1 MYDTEK
7 LTSEN
12 TYSNTDDLSL
22 ESILAEYADFDV
34 DKAAE
39 RDTAERSKQIV
50 YESLGETEFSGGLT
64 SADAEGTQDDYG
76 YPVTEPVDQPQDTD
90 SYYRAASQYTNRLR
104 RGFERFGRSV
114 NVPAEDEYTPEPA
127 HEPEFASD
135 DDVKV
140 YRPASAFTMPEGD
153 EDVKVYGAGSGEGL
167 GSVIAEAERRSA
179 KWKKRGIF
187 RSRDADVRDYSP
199 HHSAPYHSY
208 DAREENTYSD
218 ADTLD
223 YHEPEVIDYAPQGG
237 EAEGYAYEHG
247 GYADADARDYA
258 ADYAD
263 TYADSGWQPDYDT
276 DAFSDTEGHDSGFD
290 DDDDV
295 RSYDIG
301 GEEEHYASP
310 DSENGPVPR
319 KNRARMPGPVLGF
332 LATLGVK
339 LKNAQTAG
347 EAVSIEDAE
356 ELGEEMPPKKAAKY
370 YAGNVNSLR
379 IRFRL
384 SLLPALALLWVSLG
398 LPAFG
403 ALGSDLKVT
412 SLACLVMQ
420 LAVVMLGLD
429 VFTAG
434 IMSLVRGKPGMWSLV
449 AVANIAAALDAA
461 IAYAVG
467 EAGWG
472 FPMCAAATVSMVFAI
487 GGSLLEA
494 RALRFSCKAQELAE
508 DPVTVTAESGIEG
521 RDGTLLIKSR
531 RGTSGWLHR
540 CEEPDET
547 ENVYST
553 AGPWLLLASIVLALI
568 ATVATKRWTYFFR
581 ILAACTCAAAPAGM
595 FIACPLPYFLLAL
608 RSFRRG
614 AAVAGWPGMR
624 DIGRSLGMVITDSD
638 LFPSGSVKIDSIRV
652 LATSQPE
659 KIIADAASVIIA
671 SGGGLSG
678 IFSDLLARNGY
689 AMRRVENFCCHE
701 GGGLT
706 ALIAGEEV
714 LCGSVAFMRL
724 MGIMVPQKLAGKTSV
739 FVAINGELSGIFNIE
754 YTPVPSVGKGLRG
767 CLRHRRAP
775 VFAVRDFL
783 VTPLMLSKKFGVPA
797 EGFDFPLFSARYAI
811 SSIQPDEGSPICAL
825 LGREG
830 LGAYMEIAG
839 CGRRCFLSAE
849 LGTMLSAVGSVVGV
863 LLAFALYTF
872 GGGLTVGWTLALM
885 CLWTLPSVIVSI
897 ASAR

>member
-12 TYSNTDDLSL
+12 TYNDTDDLSL

-64 SADAEGTQDDYG
+64 SSDAEGTQDDYA
-76 YPVTEPVDQPQDTD
+76 YPVTEPVYEPQGTD
-90 SYYRAASQYTNRLR
+90 SYYRAATQYTNRLR
-104 RGFERFGRSV
+104 RGFERFGRRV
-114 NVPAEDEYTPEPA
+114 NVPAEDEYTPEPE

-140 YRPASAFTMPEGD
+140 YRPAGAVSEPDED
-153 EDVKVYGAGSGEGL
+153 EDVKVYGGSSGGGGL
-167 GSVIAEAERRSA
+167 SGVIAEAERRSS
-179 KWKKRGIF
+179 KWKKRGLF
-187 RSRDADVRDYSP
+187 RSREADVRDYTP
-199 HHSAPYHSY
+199 HHTEPDYSRDTNDTDTHDYRESEAADHAPGSV
-208 DAREENTYSD
+208 DDIISDYSQSKHAD
-218 ADTLD
+218 ADTFD
-223 YHEPEVIDYAPQGG
+223 YSPD
-237 EAEGYAYEHG
+237 
-247 GYADADARDYA
+247 
-258 ADYAD
+258 
-263 TYADSGWQPDYDT
+263 YADSGWEPDYDT
-276 DAFSDTEGHDSGFD
+276 DAFSGEGHDAD
-290 DDDDV
+290 TDDDV

-301 GEEEHYASP
+301 GEDGEHYASP
-310 DSENGPVPR
+310 DSENGPMPR
-319 KNRARMPGPVLGF
+319 TRHVRMPGPVLGF

-356 ELGEEMPPKKAAKY
+356 ELGEELPPKKAAKY

-384 SLLPALALLWVSLG
+384 SIIPMLALLWVSLG

-403 ALGSDLKVT
+403 ALGTDLKVT

-434 IMSLVRGKPGMWSLV
+434 IMSLVRGRPGMWSLV
-449 AVANIAAALDAA
+449 AVANVAAALDAA

-508 DPVTVTAESGIEG
+508 DPMTVTAQDGIEG

-553 AGPWLLLASIVLALI
+553 AGPWLLLASIVLALV
-568 ATVATKRWTYFFR
+568 ATVATQRWTYFFR

-595 FIACPLPYFLLAL
+595 FIACTLPYFLLAL

-739 FVAINGELSGIFNIE
+739 FVAINGELSGIFNID
-754 YTPVPSVGKGLRG
+754 YTPVSSVGKGLRG

-797 EGFDFPLFSARYAI
+797 EVFDFPLFSARYAI
-811 SSIQPDEGSPICAL
+811 SSTQPATDTPICAL

-830 LGAYMEIAG
+830 LGAFMEVAG
-839 CGRRCFLSAE
+839 CGRRCFLSGE
-849 LGTMLSAVGSVVGV
+849 LGTILSAVGSVVGV
-863 LLAFALYTF
+863 LLAFILYTF

-885 CLWTLPSVIVSI
+885 CLWTLPGVIVSF